1 MRAISSCSWCGELA
15 DVSPAASPT
24 CYHCGHRPDL
34 PRYRCDC
41 RACAARVKLYEPEEV
56 VEGNLFAVLNRRPV
70 GENGGS
76 RAG

>member
-15 DVSPAASPT
+15 DVSPAATPV

-41 RACAARVKLYEPEEV
+41 RACAARVKLYEPEF
-56 VEGNLFAVLNRRPV
+56 VEGDLFPATPYRRPT